1 MKYLLVMLVVAVSGC
16 STIFGDRFRDR
27 ADDYLTGKPGEEAT
41 TLDGQP
47 LASRDALPIPEL
59 DVIPAAPGNFE
70 LPVPQAL
77 VISDNDD
84 PAEHTASLN
93 EYRSL
98 DLNPRIEKDGSGSQ
112 ILRLDGNFAYAW
124 AAVTEAITA
133 SDLKMTDLNRS
144 VGTFYLEISRRQ
156 LDSERS
162 WWARLWDSEPEVI
175 ASNYLLKMNR
185 ARNGVYLSLL
195 EDIDKLAADDYAL
208 PVLNTIKQ
216 QLEQ

>member
-1 MKYLLVMLVVAVSGC
+1 MLVVAVSGC

-27 ADDYLTGKPGEEAT
+27 ADDYLTGKPGKEAT
-41 TLDGQP
+41 TPDGQP

-59 DVIPAAPGNFE
+59 DVIPAAPDNFV

-84 PAEHTASLN
+84 PAEQTASLN